1 MTAQAWGFCRFSRGI
16 MSNNPFETHLSR
28 VSISD
33 IEQYL
38 STMTEPCY
46 ESTLLQIAFPGMNI
60 IRCSTLELYQ
70 HHFILFHIL
79 YHLQELYSHKNLY
92 LRVHFMRIQLLNYP
106 ETGYCRYFDDVY
118 QKFCSAPCEK
128 ESLYCTFHQR
138 LVGET
143 ELDKLSIRYFYL
155 DKTNYD
161 KLDEK
166 TAELF
171 IKGTWEIL
179 SNYDQYKESFTILGL
194 SETNDIDRIKKQYR
208 KLVKQYHPDKSGES
222 AEKFYPIN
230 NAYQLLMRIIPLMK
244 TQD

>member
-1 MTAQAWGFCRFSRGI
+1 
-16 MSNNPFETHLSR
+16 MSNNSFEKHLAR

-33 IEQYL
+33 IQQYL
-38 STMTEPCY
+38 SNMTEPCY
-46 ESTLLQIAFPGMNI
+46 ESTLLQIAFPQMNI

-70 HHFILFHIL
+70 HHFVLFHIL
-79 YHLQELYSHKNLY
+79 YHLQELYAQQNQY
-92 LRVHFMRIQLLNYP
+92 LRVHFMRTLLARYP

-118 QKFCSAPCEK
+118 QKFCSAPCEN
-128 ESLYCTFHQR
+128 ESQYCDFHR
-138 LVGET
+138 RMVGET
-143 ELDKLSIRYFYL
+143 ELDRLSIRYFYL
-155 DKTNYD
+155 DTSNYY

-179 SNYDQYKESFTILGL
+179 SNYELYKDSFKILGL

-244 TQD
+244 T